1 MRRFFAEHC
10 EIVVKVANTT
20 LVHKLDKNGALF
32 NVGGGNK
39 FAMSPV
45 DVCSSLFPPSRDK

>member
-1 MRRFFAEHC
+1 LRNCRKTC
-10 EIVVKVANTT
+10 QYN

-45 DVCSSLFPPSRDK
+45 DVCTELFPLTRSK